1 MKTMDVFI
9 LKSYSLRK
17 TLIEMKKKQTFA
29 PKVRYNIHRFF
40 ILIIKGAS
48 NDTT

>member
-17 TLIEMKKKQTFA
+17 TLIEMKKKANVCAKSAVQYLPIFYS
-29 PKVRYNIHRFF
+29 YN
-40 ILIIKGAS
+40 
-48 NDTT
+48 